1 MQFLKIG
8 SRMSSGGKREGA
20 GRPSKGDRVVLSVR
34 IEREVAER
42 LKELAADREMTQGEV
57 VEVAIMRLK
66 RG

>member
-1 MQFLKIG
+1 MT
-8 SRMSSGGKREGA
+8 SGGKREGA

-42 LKELAADREMTQGEV
+42 LKELAAAREMTQGEV
-57 VEVAIMRLK
+57 VELAIMRLK